1 MRRRFEF
8 DNNSI
13 KIPSKNGV
21 YYFLRN
27 GQSVGG
33 GSNSVSP
40 QELVRNGEGVL
51 CVFNKRHVLILPS
64 SEHPSANWG
73 RSGEIAQGVTNFQDI
88 PNIYDTEE
96 AFQGE
101 NDSINFLNKYGDVDE
116 YGFYK
121 ASLITSPSGTREG
134 RIPSLGEFM
143 VMINASEN
151 NIQIINDHLSN
162 FPVYTPIMYNTSY
175 NSYLTSS
182 QNGENYYW
190 GCNFHDLSLTGDYHK
205 AMAQGFVIPVASIA

>member
-1 MRRRFEF
+1 M
-8 DNNSI
+8 
-13 KIPSKNGV
+13 
-21 YYFLRN
+21 
-27 GQSVGG
+27 
-33 GSNSVSP
+33 
-40 QELVRNGEGVL
+40 

-64 SEHPSANWG
+64 SSHPSANWG
-73 RSGEIAQGVTNFQDI
+73 RSGEIAQGVTDFQSM
-88 PNIYDTEE
+88 PNVYYTEE

-116 YGFYK
+116 YGLYK
-121 ASLITSPSGTREG
+121 ASLIKSPSGAING
-134 RIPSLGEFM
+134 RIPSIGEFM

-151 NIQIINDHLSN
+151 NISVINDHLSN

-175 NSYLTSS
+175 NSYLSFS

-205 AMAQGFVIPVASIA
+205 AMAQGFVIPVASVV

>member
-8 DNNSI
+8 NNNSI

-33 GSNSVSP
+33 GTNSVS
-40 QELVRNGEGVL
+40 QLELLRNGEGVL

-64 SEHPSANWG
+64 SSHPSANWG
-73 RSGEIAQGVTNFQDI
+73 RSGEIAQGVTNFQNI

-101 NDSINFLNKYGDVDE
+101 SDSINFLNKYGDVDE

-121 ASLITSPSGTREG
+121 ASLIISPSRTREG

-151 NIQIINDHLSN
+151 NIPVINDHLQN
-162 FPVYTPIMYNTSY
+162 FPVYTPIMYKTLHNI
-175 NSYLTSS
+175 YLTSS

-190 GCNFHDLSLTGDYHK
+190 GCNFHDLSLTGDFHK
-205 AMAQGFVIPVASIA
+205 ATAQGFVIPVASIA

>member
-8 DNNSI
+8 NNNSI

-21 YYFLRN
+21 YYFLRD

-33 GSNSVSP
+33 GANSVSP

-64 SEHPSANWG
+64 SEHPPANWG
-73 RSGEIAQGVTNFQDI
+73 RSGEIAQGVTNFQNI

-121 ASLITSPSGTREG
+121 ASLITSPSGT
-134 RIPSLGEFM
+134 I
-143 VMINASEN
+143 
-151 NIQIINDHLSN
+151 
-162 FPVYTPIMYNTSY
+162 Y

-190 GCNFHDLSLTGDYHK
+190 GCNFHDLSLTGDFHK
-205 AMAQGFVIPVASIA
+205 AMAQGFVIPVASVV

>member
-8 DNNSI
+8 NNNSI

-33 GSNSVSP
+33 ANSVSS
-40 QELVRNGEGVL
+40 QELAQNGEGVL
-51 CVFNKRHVLILPS
+51 CVYQKRHVLILPS
-64 SEHPSANWG
+64 SSHPSANWG
-73 RSGEIAQGVTNFQDI
+73 RSGEIAEGVTDFQSM
-88 PNIYDTEE
+88 PNVYYTEE

-101 NDSINFLNKYGDVDE
+101 NDSINFLKKYGNVAE

-121 ASLITSPSGTREG
+121 ASLITSPSGARKG
-134 RIPSLGEFM
+134 RIPSIGEFM
-143 VMINASEN
+143 VMINASGN
-151 NIQIINDHLSN
+151 NISVINDHLSN
-162 FPVYTPIMYNTSY
+162 FPVYTPIIYNTSY
-175 NSYLTSS
+175 DSYLASS

-190 GCNFHDLSLTGDYHK
+190 GCNFRDLSLAGNLHK
-205 AMAQGFVIPVASIA
+205 SMAQGLVIPVASVV